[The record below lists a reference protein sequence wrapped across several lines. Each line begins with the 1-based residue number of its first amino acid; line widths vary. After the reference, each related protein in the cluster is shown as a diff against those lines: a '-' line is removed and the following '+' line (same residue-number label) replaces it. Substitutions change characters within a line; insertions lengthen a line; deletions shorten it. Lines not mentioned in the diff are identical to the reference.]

1 MFNFSIMPLDEL
13 HIDEICE
20 DIKNQY
26 EMGTASM
33 ALFCVKLVPE
43 GDPLISKAEQQCEIY
58 SKFKAKLDSWG
69 LKSGILVQCTIGHGY
84 PLNQPSKLTRI
95 RSLISGDLQN
105 AICPYDKAFREYM
118 RHSFSV
124 IASYNPD
131 HIMLDDD
138 FRLINRGPDSRGCA
152 CNLHL
157 DAFKKKTGI
166 RKTREEILSHVMGES
181 EKDAKMRDA
190 YIETQLDSLRECVK
204 YMRAGIDAVDSTIQG
219 SFCCVGPCCEAATEI
234 ATTMAGK
241 GNPVIVRINN
251 GNYHPVGTKEF
262 SNNFLRAAVQM
273 AVLKGQGHI
282 DNFLAETDTCPQNRY
297 STGAMSLHAHFV
309 GTILEGV
316 SGAKHWITR
325 MANFEPKSGKK
336 YREVLGKHNKFYK
349 TLSNI
354 VPTLNWR
361 GARIPISAKPD
372 YMFKT
377 STSYSGWGAK
387 VLERFGI
394 PMYFSPDNKAN
405 VTFLDGGMDSLF
417 TNDEIKT
424 MLGNTLVLDGGAAE
438 NLCKRG
444 FSNHLGVEVKENTGK
459 IVSGEI
465 FAKNQDQSI
474 TKQTNM
480 REIKPLN
487 DNVKVLTFAYHLVDG
502 TQKEILFPASTVY
515 KNSLGG
521 TVIVFSGDAN
531 TKFHYTTAFGFL
543 NETRKEQLLELLKTY
558 GDLPV
563 YTPDDDEIYLKAA
576 DMEDGSLF
584 CALFNV
590 SLDPV
595 ENIRLCLEKVPSKI
609 FSLDPDGEFKEVSF
623 KTENGEFILEIR
635 ADIITPVVLKIEY

>member
-1 MFNFSIMPLDEL
+1 MFNFSIMPLDSL

-26 EMGTASM
+26 QNGTASM
-33 ALFCVKLVPE
+33 ALFSLRLVPE
-43 GDPLISKAEQQCEIY
+43 GDPLIPKAEQQCEIY
-58 SKFKAKLDSWG
+58 DKFKAKLDSMG
-69 LKSGILVQCTIGHGY
+69 LKSGILVQCTLGHGY
-84 PLNQPSKLTRI
+84 PLNKPSKLTRI
-95 RSLISGDLQN
+95 KGLANGTQEN
-105 AICPYDKAFREYM
+105 AICPFDKDFREYL
-118 RHSFSV
+118 RHSFKV
-124 IASYNPD
+124 IASHNPD

-138 FRLINRGPDSRGCA
+138 FRLIIRPGQGCA
-152 CNLHL
+152 CDLHL
-157 DAFKKKTGI
+157 DAFYKKTGI
-166 RKTREEILSHVMGES
+166 KKSREEILAYVMGET
-181 EKDAKMRDA
+181 EEDAKMRDA
-190 YIETQLDSLRECVK
+190 FVETQLDSLRECVK
-204 YMRAGIDAVDSTIQG
+204 FMRAGIDDVNPSLGG

-273 AVLKGQGHI
+273 AVLNGQGKV

-297 STGAMSLHAHFV
+297 STSAMSLHAHFV

-336 YREVLGKHNKFYK
+336 YREVLGKHNKFYE

-354 VPTLNWR
+354 VPTLKWR

-372 YMFKT
+372 YMFKA

-387 VLERFGI
+387 VLERLGI
-394 PMYFSPDNKAN
+394 PMYFSTDNN
-405 VTFLDGGMDSLF
+405 SPVTFLDGGMDSLF
-417 TNDEIKT
+417 TDDEIKT
-424 MLGNTLVLDGGAAE
+424 MLGGTLVLDGGAAE

-444 FSNHLGVEVKENTGK
+444 FADLLGVMVNKNSGK
-459 IVSGEI
+459 NVSGEI
-465 FAKNQDQSI
+465 FAEKQDVSIKNQ
-474 TKQTNM
+474 TNP
-480 REIKPLN
+480 RVIKPL
-487 DNVKVLTFAYHLVDG
+487 DDKVKPLTLCYHLSGG
-502 TQKEILFPASTVY
+502 TEKQILFPASTLY

-521 TVIVFSGDAN
+521 TAIVFGGDAN

-543 NETRKEQLLELLKTY
+543 NETRKNQFIELLKAY

-576 DMEDGSLF
+576 DMPDGSLF

-595 ENIRLCLEKVPSKI
+595 DNIRLCLDKKPSKI
-609 FSLDPDGEFKEVSF
+609 SFLDLDGEFKEVTF
-623 KTENGEFILEIR
+623 KAENGEYILEKR
-635 ADIITPVVLKIEY
+635 ADIITPVVLKMEY